1 MILRTR
7 WRTLRRQP
15 SPENHMRSILQKR
28 FQLQLL
34 FASIAAVS
42 VAALAAELAINA
54 ARHAERFVLTDTD
67 RTLNHALQEL
77 DNEYRLRGNN
87 DPTWNGLPSAA
98 QGLTLRAISQVVLG
112 SYPGVEGGFWASSQ
126 FVGYSY
132 PTHDGASPKMDV
144 PAAERPTIEE
154 VIAQAQRYGKSGRV
168 LRGKHD
174 LVVISAI
181 FDGPTG
187 AWAMK
192 RLAGEA
198 EPTQRTA
205 SVLLVALIGLA
216 LLGAAGVLATGV
228 GLNRGVA
235 QITRGL
241 AALDTNFVPALPVRR
256 DELGTIS
263 AAINEM
269 AQTRRRLEGELRRED
284 RAKTIGRLVGRIAH
298 EMRNPLNSLRL
309 SLQMLAQRQKS
320 NRLRSEDFQIVID
333 EVDRMNRL
341 LSDLLAFQ
349 QPRPP
354 ELEKRSV
361 GPVLEKCAELVR
373 PQARKRGVDLVLSG
387 ALTQNALV
395 DEQYFR
401 QIVLN
406 LVLNAIDV
414 SSSGDRIEINATGID
429 GSVAIEVSDQGPGL
443 TPEQQEHI
451 FEPFYT
457 TKTAGHGLGLAVSRE
472 LAQSMGASLYWRKT
486 PARGATFILQFRSN
500 DDGK

>member
-1 MILRTR
+1 
-7 WRTLRRQP
+7 
-15 SPENHMRSILQKR
+15 MRSILQKR

-34 FASIAAVS
+34 FALIAAVS
-42 VAALAAELAINA
+42 VAALAIELVINA
-54 ARHAERFVLTDTD
+54 VRHAESFVLSDTD

-77 DNEYRLRGNN
+77 DHEFRLRRNN
-87 DPTWNGLPSAA
+87 DATWKGLPAGA
-98 QGLTLRAISQVVLG
+98 QGLSLRAISQVVLA
-112 SYPGVEGGFWASSQ
+112 SYPGVEGGFWVSSQ

-144 PAAERPTIEE
+144 PAAERPTIED
-154 VIAQAQRYGKSGRV
+154 VIARAQREGKSERV

-192 RLAGEA
+192 RLPGQA
-198 EPTQRTA
+198 EPVQHIGTI
-205 SVLLVALIGLA
+205 LLVALIGAA
-216 LLGAAGVLATGV
+216 LLGAAGVLATGI
-228 GLNRGVA
+228 GLNRGIA

-241 AALDTNFVPALPVRR
+241 AALDTNFVPDLPVRH
-256 DELGTIS
+256 DELGKIS

-269 AQTRRRLEGELRRED
+269 AQSRRRLEAEVRRED
-284 RAKTIGRLVGRIAH
+284 RARTIGRLVGRIAH

-309 SLQMLAQRQKS
+309 SLQMLAQRQSS
-320 NRLRSEDFQIVID
+320 NRLRSEDFQMVID

-341 LSDLLAFQ
+341 LSDLLVFQ

-354 ELEKRSV
+354 EIETRTV
-361 GPVLEKCAELVR
+361 GPVLEKCAQLVR
-373 PQARKRGVDLVLSG
+373 PQAEKCGVDLVLSG
-387 ALTQNALV
+387 ELAQNTLV

-401 QIVLN
+401 QIVMN
-406 LVLNAIDV
+406 LILNAIDV
-414 SSSGDRIEINATGID
+414 SKSGDRIEINATGID

-443 TPEQQEHI
+443 TPEQQEHV

-486 PARGATFILQFRSN
+486 PARGATFILQLRRN
-500 DDGK
+500 GDGQ